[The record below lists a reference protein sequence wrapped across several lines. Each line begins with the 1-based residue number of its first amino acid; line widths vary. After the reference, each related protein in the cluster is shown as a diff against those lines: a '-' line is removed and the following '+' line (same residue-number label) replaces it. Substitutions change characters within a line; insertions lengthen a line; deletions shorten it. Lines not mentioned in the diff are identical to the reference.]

1 MINSPSSP
9 SLHFSLRYFFHE
21 VFRYTQV
28 TADVIETS
36 VFSLTSYRSL
46 CDLNLIL
53 HELSRCFIETRVH
66 EEESARRELIKTIN
80 SKITQ
85 TKQEYT
91 HSYSQLCSMY
101 SLLTVYFFFC

>member
-1 MINSPSSP
+1 MR
-9 SLHFSLRYFFHE
+9 FSLRYFFRE
-21 VFRYTQV
+21 VFRYSET

-36 VFSLTSYRSL
+36 IFSLASYQSL
-46 CDLNLIL
+46 CDLNWIL

-66 EEESARRELIKTIN
+66 EDEYTRRELMKSIH

-85 TKQEYT
+85 SNQEGS

-101 SLLTVYFFFC
+101 SLLTVYLSNVIKTSQYLMQ